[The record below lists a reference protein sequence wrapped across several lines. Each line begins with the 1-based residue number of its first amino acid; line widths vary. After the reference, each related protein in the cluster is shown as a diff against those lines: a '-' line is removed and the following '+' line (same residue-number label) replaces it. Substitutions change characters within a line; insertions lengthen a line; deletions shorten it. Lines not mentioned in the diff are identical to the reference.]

1 MTAHKHQPI
10 VVGAAQELLRA
21 GKIETFDAV
30 YKWVCPECGLPQRTT
45 RLADTIYTLRHAY
58 GWEIST
64 NIPEADQLAVYVLVK
79 AGDMPGDESKG
90 PHPRQLVRNGE
101 SVSVSR
107 FSSDL
112 SGVSLE
118 GSVPSLPTSIHDYDG
133 KPIPV
138 EAIPSPSQWRC
149 TNCDHV
155 VSKPIGQPALGGFR
169 RAKCP
174 SCGAAKTGPDKHGR
188 IFAPVR

>member
-1 MTAHKHQPI
+1 MRGPQRRKSGKQGMVRMTTTHKHQPI

-90 PHPRQLVRNGE
+90 PHPRNLVRDQELVAEAAKVG
-101 SVSVSR
+101 
-107 FSSDL
+107 
-112 SGVSLE
+112 
-118 GSVPSLPTSIHDYDG
+118 IHKYDG

-149 TNCDHV
+149 TNCDYV

-169 RAKCP
+169 RGDCP
-174 SCGAAKTGPDKHGR
+174 HCGHAKTGPDKHGR